1 MIRVFGCRVSWV
13 LTPSIFFRIAP
24 ILLVAPHEK
33 HPGTVN
39 CTILSAATAIFARDI
54 RKMNVKKRLAIF
66 FIINSAFAIFQLNYA
81 KSTKDA
87 TAICD

>member
-1 MIRVFGCRVSWV
+1 MFGCLVSWV

-54 RKMNVKKRLAIF
+54 RKMNVKKKLTIF
-66 FIINSAFAIFQLNYA
+66 FMINPAFAISRFNYA

>member
-24 ILLVAPHEK
+24 ILLVAPQEK
-33 HPGTVN
+33 HPGTVS

-66 FIINSAFAIFQLNYA
+66 FIINSVFTVSRFNYA

>member
-1 MIRVFGCRVSWV
+1 MFGCRVSWV

-24 ILLVAPHEK
+24 ILLVAPQEK
-33 HPGTVN
+33 HPGTVS
-39 CTILSAATAIFARDI
+39 CTTLSAAPAIFARDI
-54 RKMNVKKRLAIF
+54 RKINVKKRLAIF
-66 FIINSAFAIFQLNYA
+66 FIISSAFAIDRFNYA